1 MNKKDFKKG
10 EFFLFILGILIF
22 LGMVYLL
29 LSNNASY
36 FDNFVYNIVAK
47 MNCKVVTI
55 IFLIISYFCSTF
67 FLITCIILIMLLSKD
82 NKKAFYI
89 CLNLGLCCLINQIL
103 KLVFQRERPVD
114 INIITEKGFSFP
126 SGHSMASMAFYGMW
140 IYLINVSKMAK
151 NKKVIYSTLL
161 AIFILLIGVSRIYLG
176 VHFATDVVAGFS
188 LAFAYLIF
196 FINVVYKKRITE
208 SK

>member
-1 MNKKDFKKG
+1 MNKKVFKKG
-10 EFFLFILGILIF
+10 EIFLFILGIIVF

-47 MNCKVVTI
+47 LNCRVVTI
-55 IFLIISYFCSTF
+55 LFMIISYFCSTF
-67 FLITCIILIMLLSKD
+67 FLITCVIFIMMLAKD
-82 NKKAFYI
+82 KKKAFYI

-103 KLVFQRERPVD
+103 KLVFARERPIE
-114 INIITEKGFSFP
+114 INIITERGFSFP

-140 IYLINVSKMAK
+140 IYLINASKLAK
-151 NKKVIYSTLL
+151 NKKIIYSTLL
-161 AIFILLIGVSRIYLG
+161 AILILLIGISRIYLG

-196 FINVVYKKRITE
+196 FINVIYKKRVM
-208 SK
+208 KK